1 MSLTTDQRELVER
14 RLREERARTL
24 RALNRSVAESSGA
37 TEQDRTGDLT
47 AVPFH
52 PADLGTDTMQAEFD
66 AANAT
71 RTSEE
76 LAEIDAAL
84 ARLYSKPDQFGICED
99 TGQEIP
105 FARLKIIPW
114 ARTCLEADG

>member
-1 MSLTTDQRELVER
+1 MIRCVRRLAPGQWSLIPLDRQARLMHPIGCEMSLTTDQRELVGR
-14 RLREERARTL
+14 RLREERARAL

-71 RTSEE
+71 RTSQE
-76 LAEIDAAL
+76 LAEID
-84 ARLYSKPDQFGICED
+84 
-99 TGQEIP
+99 
-105 FARLKIIPW
+105 
-114 ARTCLEADG
+114 